1 MSNILN
7 LYNQLENFNDIYEQN
22 LINNIIEMTLN
33 EPTKNKKVLS
43 KKGEKEL
50 KKVVFN
56 SKKFTMKE
64 CPITLTVFNEGDIV
78 TKLPCNHIF
87 DNSGILTWLKEEKAN
102 CPVCRMEL
110 DSIEEK
116 NNDVLND
123 ISNTLFETNPLSL
136 FSNIT
141 IDLSL
146 NSDLLQPY
154 HRDYNI
160 PSFDSIS
167 SFEDEDDLFFY
178 NSLQFLENDNN
189 DLSDFDFFRNM
200 TAFDML
206 DISSNFIQ

>member
-33 EPTKNKKVLS
+33 QPTKNKKVLS

-78 TKLPCNHIF
+78 TKLPCNHII
-87 DNSGILTWLKEEKAN
+87 DNSGILTWLKEEKAS
-102 CPVCRMEL
+102 CPICRYEL
-110 DSIEEK
+110 HAIEVE
-116 NNDVLND
+116 NELETINDV
-123 ISNTLFETNPLSL
+123 SNQLFQTNPLSL

-146 NSDLLQPY
+146 NNDLLQPY
-154 HRDYNI
+154 NRDYNI
-160 PSFDSIS
+160 QSFDPLTLGD
-167 SFEDEDDLFFY
+167 EEEDDLFFY
-178 NSLQFLENDNN
+178 NSLQLFEDSENL
-189 DLSDFDFFRNM
+189 LSDFR
-200 TAFDML
+200 TIIQQFDL
-206 DISSNFIQ
+206 CGNIIQ